1 MEFIEIDGS
10 QGEGGGQILRTS
22 ISLSACT
29 GQAIKIIN
37 IRSGRKKPGLMRQH
51 LCCVNAAA
59 EVCNAK
65 VKGASLGSKMLEFI
79 PSNIS
84 AGNYHFSIG
93 SAGSTCLVFQT
104 VLPLFLLTKK
114 PSTLIFTGGTH
125 NPMAPSYDFLK
136 DAFLPILAKM
146 GLNYNM
152 SIEQYGFFPVGGG
165 SWRIDI
171 SPPKSYKKIE
181 IETRGNLLKIE
192 AKCISSGI
200 PGHVTQREK
209 ETLRTYSGW
218 SKSSITTKNVKSL
231 GPGNIVSILAV
242 YENVSEVIDSIG
254 SVGIR
259 AEKVARNAL
268 TSLEKYQSSNAPI
281 GEYLADQLLLPLTV
295 TCGGAYVT
303 GKLSEHTKT
312 NIEVIKKITG
322 SKIKLESAPKK
333 QWNICIG

>member
-1 MEFIEIDGS
+1 MDFIEIDGS

-59 EVCNAK
+59 EVCNTK

-79 PSNIS
+79 PGDIS

-136 DAFLPILAKM
+136 NAFLPILAKM

-192 AKCISSGI
+192 AKCISAGI

-209 ETLRTYSGW
+209 KTLRTYSDW
-218 SKSSITTKNVKSL
+218 SNSSITTENVKSL
-231 GPGNIVSILAV
+231 GSGNIVSILAV
-242 YENVSEVIDSIG
+242 YENASEVIDSIG
-254 SVGIR
+254 SVGVR

-281 GEYLADQLLLPLTV
+281 GEYLAGQLLLPLSV
-295 TCGGAYVT
+295 TSGGAYVT

-322 SKIKLESAPKK
+322 SKIKLESVPKK
-333 QWNICIG
+333 QWKICIG